1 MGAEA
6 DNPSGIPEFSL
17 DLYLYLYSA
26 GTDHGYKC
34 TGRRAVGLVQLL
46 EGPTKALN
54 CLCAHY
60 AVLNVVP
67 IDYSL

>member
-26 GTDHGYKC
+26 GTDHVIN
-34 TGRRAVGLVQLL
+34 AL
-46 EGPTKALN
+46 EGERL
-54 CLCAHY
+54 
-60 AVLNVVP
+60 
-67 IDYSL
+67 D